1 MIWRIIGA
9 SVAGTSHTR
18 VGTDCEDA
26 NAYKVI
32 GQVALAAVAD
42 GLGSASQG
50 HEGSGLA
57 VTTALNALVEGV
69 DAAWRSARPPV
80 AEELQSAMNN
90 AFIAAR
96 QALERH
102 AENHSIPLRELGT
115 TLLTAACGPDW
126 LVTGHIGDG
135 AIFGYLAEG
144 EWRTV
149 SEPERGEYANV
160 TMPLTMDGAMEHV
173 RCLFHPDAFHS
184 VVLMSDGLQNLALN
198 TQDNS
203 PFERFLNPVLKAV
216 SDIEDDVKA
225 KEGLQSFLGSEA
237 VNTRTDD
244 DKTLVIISRVASI
257 SPPPENPERTDH
269 SESTTLKLAA
279 LLPPA
284 ELTSSPQAEV
294 TLLPITRS
302 PTPHQPRPME
312 ASPGK
317 SPAILKAEQL
327 EQEAWMLE
335 QEAAELEENAERL
348 DEKAREL
355 FTIDPN
361 QSFDNMKKV
370 RDVAKA
376 KRKEA
381 NKKRKK
387 ADKKRNNADKLRAGK
402 GR

>member
-32 GQVALAAVAD
+32 DQLALAAVAD

-50 HEGSGLA
+50 REGSELA
-57 VTTALNALVEGV
+57 ATTALNALVEEL
-69 DAAWRSARPPV
+69 DAARPSARP
-80 AEELQSAMNN
+80 EELQSAMNN

-96 QALERH
+96 QALERY

-115 TLLTAACGPDW
+115 TLLTAACGPGW

-225 KEGLQSFLGSEA
+225 KEGLRSFLGSEA

-244 DKTLVIISRVASI
+244 DKTLVLISRVASTK
-257 SPPPENPERTDH
+257 SPPENPETTDH
-269 SESTTLKLAA
+269 AESTTLKLTAP
-279 LLPPA
+279 LPPA
-284 ELTSSPQAEV
+284 EVIASPQAGA
-294 TLLPITRS
+294 TLPPITLS
-302 PTPHQPRPME
+302 PTPHQLKPMV
-312 ASPGK
+312 AYPGK
-317 SPAILKAEQL
+317 SPAILEAEQL
-327 EQEAWMLE
+327 EQEARELE
-335 QEAAELEENAERL
+335 QEARELEENARRL
-348 DEKAREL
+348 DEQGLKL
-355 FTIDPN
+355 YTIDPK
-361 QSFDNMKKV
+361 QFDNMKRV
-370 RDVAKA
+370 REDAKA

-381 NKKRKK
+381 DKKRKE
-387 ADKKRNNADKLRAGK
+387 ADKKLKNADKLRAGK